1 MDLSD
6 HKTATYCEIM
16 QQPDVWLKAYDLVCR
31 NEAAI
36 QTFISNNHIGK
47 DTEIILA
54 GAGTSAFIGNALA
67 GIFVEKGY
75 SQCLSRSD
83 DRYYYLSRKLF
94 TYRETCRP
102 HFFCPF
108 GKQP

>member
-1 MDLSD
+1 MNSSD

-54 GAGTSAFIGNALA
+54 GAGTSAFIGNALV
-67 GIFVEKGY
+67 GIFGKRLF
-75 SQCLSRSD
+75 SMSSRSD

-94 TYRETCRP
+94 AYRKTCRP
-102 HFFCPF
+102 HFVCPF

>member
-47 DTEIILA
+47 DAEIILA

-67 GIFVEKGY
+67 GFCGKRLF
-75 SQCLSRSD
+75 SMSSRSD

>member
-36 QTFISNNHIGK
+36 QTFISNNHI
-47 DTEIILA
+47 
-54 GAGTSAFIGNALA
+54 
-67 GIFVEKGY
+67 
-75 SQCLSRSD
+75 
-83 DRYYYLSRKLF
+83 
-94 TYRETCRP
+94 
-102 HFFCPF
+102 
-108 GKQP
+108 

>member
-47 DTEIILA
+47 DTEIIPE
-54 GAGTSAFIGNALA
+54 N
-67 GIFVEKGY
+67 
-75 SQCLSRSD
+75 LSSSF
-83 DRYYYLSRKLF
+83 LLPV
-94 TYRETCRP
+94 RETALRV
-102 HFFCPF
+102 
-108 GKQP
+108 

>member
-1 MDLSD
+1 MKL
-6 HKTATYCEIM
+6 A
-16 QQPDVWLKAYDLVCR
+16 QPDVWLKAYDLVCR

-75 SQCLSRSD
+75 SQCRAVATTDIITYPESCCLPENLSSSFLLPVR
-83 DRYYYLSRKLF
+83 
-94 TYRETCRP
+94 
-102 HFFCPF
+102 
-108 GKQP
+108 KQP

>member
-54 GAGTSAFIGNALA
+54 GAERRPLSEMHWPGFLWKKAILN
-67 GIFVEKGY
+67 VE
-75 SQCLSRSD
+75 
-83 DRYYYLSRKLF
+83 
-94 TYRETCRP
+94 P
-102 HFFCPF
+102 
-108 GKQP
+108 

>member
-1 MDLSD
+1 MNSSD

-47 DTEIILA
+47 DIL
-54 GAGTSAFIGNALA
+54 N
-67 GIFVEKGY
+67 VE
-75 SQCLSRSD
+75 
-83 DRYYYLSRKLF
+83 
-94 TYRETCRP
+94 P
-102 HFFCPF
+102 
-108 GKQP
+108 